1 MGRMML
7 WMLLWGPFVLAVAI
21 GIVLHLSRRG
31 SRVTQPGSLRLTS
44 ALAGG
49 VPALIIGLAP
59 AVTSFWMPGQGL
71 PLEVR
76 ALLPLLLG
84 IAGVALLTIPPP
96 PRRALAAADLSPRG
110 VAAFVRPVWP
120 LTMVLLAL
128 TITAITVAAGLASS
142 RDELGRFTQYSV
154 SIGTSGTEI
163 GTGIYGWHY
172 SVPSVIAIAALII
185 AALTAWAL
193 IARPAWADDV
203 ERDSA
208 LRRLRSSLVGRAV
221 LGALL
226 IHLFVVLQSLASTAS
241 LRGSAPSSELGTVS
255 VGTPFAA
262 MSPLLGG
269 LGQAAL
275 IAGLALWI
283 LLALSA
289 LPMRTRRHSALAAA

>member
-1 MGRMML
+1 MAADDGATGSDHHRDH
-7 WMLLWGPFVLAVAI
+7 G
-21 GIVLHLSRRG
+21 RRG
-31 SRVTQPGSLRLTS
+31 PRIQPGRTRPLHAVLRQHRH
-44 ALAGG
+44 
-49 VPALIIGLAP
+49 V
-59 AVTSFWMPGQGL
+59 
-71 PLEVR
+71 
-76 ALLPLLLG
+76 
-84 IAGVALLTIPPP
+84 
-96 PRRALAAADLSPRG
+96 
-110 VAAFVRPVWP
+110 
-120 LTMVLLAL
+120 
-128 TITAITVAAGLASS
+128 
-142 RDELGRFTQYSV
+142 
-154 SIGTSGTEI
+154 GTEI